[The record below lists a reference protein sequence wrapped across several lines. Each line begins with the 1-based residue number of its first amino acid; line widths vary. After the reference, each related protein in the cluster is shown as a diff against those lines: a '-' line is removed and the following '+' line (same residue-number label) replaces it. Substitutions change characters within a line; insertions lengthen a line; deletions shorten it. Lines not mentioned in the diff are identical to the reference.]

1 MRTATVERNTKET
14 QIAATLCLDGGEV
27 AVSTGNGFFDH
38 MLTAFAVHG
47 GFGLQLTVQG
57 DLEVD
62 THHTV
67 EDTGIV
73 LGQALRRAL
82 GDFGGIARYGS
93 FAVPMDES
101 LARCDLDLSNRPFLV
116 FRATFQQER
125 CGDYETCV
133 TEEFWRAFA
142 VNAGITLHIDV
153 PYGTNAHHQIEAV
166 FKAVGHAL
174 HEAVHRRNGQISGIV
189 KILIQLL
196 QPLLQRLV
204 LQAAGDETLFRD
216 LSQGQRPV
224 RLRCAGSH
232 CLKALHGHGEHA
244 VLHLTVLEPVGGL
257 RFGGGDEHQLAAGQ
271 GGAGTGFDG
280 QGAQGAWDKSGF

>member
-73 LGQALRRAL
+73 LGQALRQAL
-82 GDFGGIARYGS
+82 GDVGGIARYGS

-174 HEAVHRRNGQISGIV
+174 HGAV
-189 KILIQLL
+189 
-196 QPLLQRLV
+196 QPT
-204 LQAAGDETLFRD
+204 G
-216 LSQGQRPV
+216 G
-224 RLRCAGSH
+224 
-232 CLKALHGHGEHA
+232 A
-244 VLHLTVLEPVGGL
+244 VLSTKGVL
-257 RFGGGDEHQLAAGQ
+257 
-271 GGAGTGFDG
+271 
-280 QGAQGAWDKSGF
+280 